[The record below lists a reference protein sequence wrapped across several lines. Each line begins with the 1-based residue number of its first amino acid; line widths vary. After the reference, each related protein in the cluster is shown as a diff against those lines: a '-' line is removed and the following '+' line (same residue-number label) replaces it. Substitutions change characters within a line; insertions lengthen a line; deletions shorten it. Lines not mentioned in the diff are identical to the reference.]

1 MINAEPPPEQPPYP
15 HALKSELQRCYGSK
29 TDTKTL
35 WRAGGWMHQKRVA
48 AAATL
53 AQERGRPFSSTGFEV
68 APRVIAPERSVLPG
82 EQLAT
87 AAVVELLDSG
97 VLAAVAVERSAANP
111 QLFNDDNDVTKRNV
125 RGTVVDAAA
134 ALRRSEAHDAK
145 VRSKYPQVT
154 RGAHRHSITSTHV
167 SPAHI
172 VRPRTPAARPTN
184 SDNLPLHSS
193 SSAGARAHRRR
204 DGVRSRLAAVVD
216 AHPFRR
222 RLARADARYAG
233 DRDARRAAE
242 APARRRAGGR
252 RRVLDCGCTVPAR
265 RARCEASL
273 FFISLR

>member
-1 MINAEPPPEQPPYP
+1 MRHRRRRAILRAAAAQFHASRLAHALCSRSRRRWARQVCARADVINAEPPPEQPPYP

-87 AAVVELLDSG
+87 AAVVEKLDSG

-154 RGAHRHSITSTHV
+154 RGAHRHPITSTHV

-172 VRPRTPAARPTN
+172 VPP
-184 SDNLPLHSS
+184 
-193 SSAGARAHRRR
+193 
-204 DGVRSRLAAVVD
+204 
-216 AHPFRR
+216 
-222 RLARADARYAG
+222 
-233 DRDARRAAE
+233 
-242 APARRRAGGR
+242 PARRSPDQ
-252 RRVLDCGCTVPAR
+252 L
-265 RARCEASL
+265 
-273 FFISLR
+273 

>member
-145 VRSKYPQVT
+145 VRSKYPQVKSPS
-154 RGAHRHSITSTHV
+154 AHRHPITSTHV

-172 VRPRTPAARPTN
+172 VPP
-184 SDNLPLHSS
+184 
-193 SSAGARAHRRR
+193 
-204 DGVRSRLAAVVD
+204 
-216 AHPFRR
+216 
-222 RLARADARYAG
+222 
-233 DRDARRAAE
+233 
-242 APARRRAGGR
+242 PAR
-252 RRVLDCGCTVPAR
+252 CTPDQR
-265 RARCEASL
+265 
-273 FFISLR
+273 